1 MTAPTPAALRHI
13 AGWLAS
19 LSRLTRHT
27 GEPPAKDVLD
37 DYARLLGRDFP
48 PAAFSTDAM
57 HAVLAGMEFWPSY
70 DQLRART
77 ADWWRDHKPASAR
90 AAPGLERLSPI
101 EQAWVAFYRRRVS
114 ELPDDPRERDPDE
127 ATRVQTPRGNLAS
140 LVRSQS
146 PRAWAAI
153 CGQDAP
159 PRHVPPT
166 ADEIAAVAATLA
178 SAMHSP
184 QAEPARAARTPAH
197 VSRDQL
203 AALRQRTTP

>member
-1 MTAPTPAALRHI
+1 LTAPTPAALRHI

-77 ADWWRDHKPASAR
+77 ADWWRDHKPASAP

-140 LVRSQS
+140 LVRSHA

-153 CGQDAP
+153 CGQDRPP
-159 PRHVPPT
+159 PRQAPT
-166 ADEIAAVAATLA
+166 AEEIDAVTQTVAGLIR
-178 SAMHSP
+178 SP
-184 QAEPARAARTPAH
+184 DAPARAAPRLAR
-197 VSRDQL
+197 VSPDQL